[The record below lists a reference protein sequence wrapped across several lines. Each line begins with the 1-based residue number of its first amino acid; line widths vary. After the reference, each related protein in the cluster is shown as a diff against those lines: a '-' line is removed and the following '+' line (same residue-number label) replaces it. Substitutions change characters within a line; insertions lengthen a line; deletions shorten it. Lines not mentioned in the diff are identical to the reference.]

1 MSFTVNYCANWDGGG
16 QERDTAVAA
25 VRAIFPDAEIE
36 IVRSSSYPI
45 MVSIVDNS
53 SEEIVW
59 KGSQKNLFSK
69 YASKRKTAIKEI
81 KANLEKL
88 K

>member
-1 MSFTVNYCANWDGGG
+1 
-16 QERDTAVAA
+16 
-25 VRAIFPDAEIE
+25 
-36 IVRSSSYPI
+36 